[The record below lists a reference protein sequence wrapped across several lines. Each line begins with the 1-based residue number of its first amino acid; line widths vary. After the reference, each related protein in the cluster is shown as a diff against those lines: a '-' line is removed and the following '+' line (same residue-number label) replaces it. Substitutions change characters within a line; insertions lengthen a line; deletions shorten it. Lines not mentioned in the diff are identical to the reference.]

1 MPIIVPFVFLV
12 LAPGVAAGGT
22 PATATPDGRRPDR
35 KCGEPSWRF
44 APPALRSASAS
55 RLGGTPLQFAKPLG
69 EMSPRLN
76 RLLETVRPR
85 AIDLRPRLARALD
98 KLSTLHDPNG
108 ANGLVEIALRVEAWT
123 RHHFAA
129 VGPVLAAGST
139 SHRFGSTRP
148 TST

>member
-1 MPIIVPFVFLV
+1 MLN
-12 LAPGVAAGGT
+12 
-22 PATATPDGRRPDR
+22 
-35 KCGEPSWRF
+35 
-44 APPALRSASAS
+44 
-55 RLGGTPLQFAKPLG
+55 
-69 EMSPRLN
+69 PRLN

-129 VGPVLAAGST
+129 VSGVPPRGQ
-139 SHRFGSTRP
+139 
-148 TST
+148 